1 MSVTARV
8 RESDIFDWVSQD
20 QRIAAANPQ
29 HNINDAMSLSIAE
42 CQDYQPVA
50 KDYHWHGIEGREKI
64 IYDCNQLWQ
73 QISTIAPVHLTIA
86 DFGTIDQERS
96 LLLANSFKPHD
107 DSVVLPLPERP
118 EDSQRLTDLL
128 EQSPEHLTPH

>member
-1 MSVTARV
+1 MPGLSTSGQRLPLAWDRRAR
-8 RESDIFDWVSQD
+8 
-20 QRIAAANPQ
+20 
-29 HNINDAMSLSIAE
+29 
-42 CQDYQPVA
+42 
-50 KDYHWHGIEGREKI
+50 KI

-128 EQSPEHLTPH
+128 EQSPEHLTPTLNRIGILLGKSDQLSEPEPRFIRWP